1 MKLIK
6 IFFLTCIL
14 LPFSFILVGCWNYRE
29 LEDMNIVVGAAIDK
43 GIYKEYM
50 ITLEILEPSIG
61 EETPTTSRLISSEGD
76 SIFDAVRNAISIS
89 GQKLYWSH
97 NKVLIL
103 SKEIA
108 QKGVIGILDWFH
120 RDAETRS
127 DVYILISKEN
137 SAKEILEKKEK
148 EGQVTS
154 FNLLDILVNQKN
166 LAKAPDVQIWKLTD
180 DIINDGI
187 MAIAPTIELT
197 ISDDNLCPKVAG
209 TAIFKNDKLVGFLD
223 ENETHYL
230 LFLRD
235 KIKGGILDLN
245 PEGKNEPPTI
255 TLEIFDSKTK
265 IQPVTKGNEI
275 EMNVNINTLGSIAAI
290 KNTKNYLAN
299 EEILEKVTSSSIKEN
314 CEKLISRVQSEYGT
328 DIFGFGAKTRIRYPT
343 LWKEIGGNWENIFQN
358 LKVNITVK
366 AEIKNSAM
374 TTKPLEIG
382 D

>member
-148 EGQVTS
+148 EDQVTS